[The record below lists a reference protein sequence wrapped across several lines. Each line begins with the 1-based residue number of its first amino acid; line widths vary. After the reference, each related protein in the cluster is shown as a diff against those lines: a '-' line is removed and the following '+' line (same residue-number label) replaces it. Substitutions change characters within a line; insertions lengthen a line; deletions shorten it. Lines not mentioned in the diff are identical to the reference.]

1 MIRAIGAGI
10 LLPLDAT
17 KGVDDFSP
25 VLYCCGNTECAA
37 WILSLDVGFEHQD
50 RSDVV
55 LDNAV

>member
-1 MIRAIGAGI
+1 MIRSIGAGV
-10 LLPLDAT
+10 LLPLDAR
-17 KGVDDFSP
+17 KGVDDFFP

-50 RSDVV
+50 RSDGV